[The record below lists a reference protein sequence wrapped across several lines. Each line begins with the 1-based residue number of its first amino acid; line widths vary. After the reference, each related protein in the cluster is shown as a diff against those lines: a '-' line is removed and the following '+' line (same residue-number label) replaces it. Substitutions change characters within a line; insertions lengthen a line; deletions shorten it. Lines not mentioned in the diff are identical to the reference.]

1 MKAIGFNQPR
11 TIDDVHALEDIQLDL
26 PSPGPRD
33 LLVSVQAVSVNPID
47 TKLRQRPVDQGGY
60 RVLGFDAAGVVEA
73 VGAEVKN
80 FQRGDRVWYAGALQR
95 QGSNAQ
101 YQCVDERL
109 VAKKPDSLG
118 MQEAAALP
126 LTALTAWEALE
137 DQLGFQPGQCE
148 GKSLLVI
155 GGAGGVGSIA
165 IQLAARHFGLTV
177 IATAGRETSN
187 NWCQAMGA
195 DHIVDYRKD
204 LLPQLELLG
213 HPQVD
218 GILVTQSLD
227 DYWHTACQAVA
238 PFGGICAIVDARA
251 PLDLNP
257 LKPKSA
263 RFCWEFM
270 FTRAMF
276 AAEMPRQGEILDQL
290 RTLVDAGTIQ
300 STVSEGLGPIN
311 ANNLKTAHRKLES
324 GQTIGKLVL
333 AGWENN

>member
-1 MKAIGFNQPR
+1 MKAVGFNQPR
-11 TIDDVHALEDIQLDL
+11 AIEDVHALEDIQLDL
-26 PSPGPRD
+26 PTPGPRD
-33 LLVSVQAVSVNPID
+33 LLVSVQAVSVNPVD
-47 TKLRQRPVDQGGY
+47 TKIRQRPLEQPGY
-60 RVLGFDAAGVVEA
+60 RVLGYDAAGRVEA

-80 FQRGDRVWYAGALQR
+80 FRVGDRVWYAGAMQR

-109 VAKKPDSLG
+109 VALMPRKLG

-137 DQLGFQPGQCE
+137 DQLGLKPGE
-148 GKSLLVI
+148 DSGKTLLII

-165 IQLAARHFGLTV
+165 TQLASRHFGLRV
-177 IATAGRETSN
+177 ITTAGRETSA

-195 DHIVDYRKD
+195 DAIVDYRKP
-204 LLPQLELLG
+204 LPEQLASLG
-213 HPQVD
+213 LEQVD
-218 GILVTQSLD
+218 AILLAQQPD
-227 DYWHTACQAVA
+227 EYWPSVCQLIA
-238 PFGGICAIVDARA
+238 PLGGICGIVDARA

-257 LKPKSA
+257 LKAKSA

-276 AAEMPRQGEILDQL
+276 ASQMQRQGDILAQL
-290 RTLVDAGTIQ
+290 SELVDAGTID

-311 ANNLKTAHRKLES
+311 ASNLKTAHRRLES
-324 GQTIGKLVL
+324 ASTIGKLVL
-333 AGWENN
+333 AGWD

>member
-11 TIDDVHALEDIQLDL
+11 AIEDVHALEDIQLDL
-26 PSPGPRD
+26 PAPGPRD
-33 LLVSVQAVSVNPID
+33 LLVAVQAVSVNPID
-47 TKLRQRPVDQGGY
+47 TKLRQRPLEQPGY

-73 VGAEVKN
+73 VGAEVEN
-80 FQRGDRVWYAGALQR
+80 FQAGDRVWYAGAVQR

-101 YQCVDERL
+101 HQCVDERL

-137 DQLGFQPGQCE
+137 DQLGFQPGECE
-148 GKSLLVI
+148 GKNLLVI

-165 IQLAARHFGLTV
+165 IQLAAHHFGLKV
-177 IATAGRETSN
+177 IATAGRETSA
-187 NWCQAMGA
+187 NWCQSLGA
-195 DHIVDYRKD
+195 HHMVDYRKP
-204 LLPQLELLG
+204 LLPQLEAIG
-213 HPQVD
+213 CPQID
-218 GILVTQSLD
+218 GIFITQNLD
-227 DYWHTACQAVA
+227 DYWATACQAVA

-257 LKPKSA
+257 LKAKSA
-263 RFCWEFM
+263 RFSWEFM

-276 AAEMPRQGEILDQL
+276 ATDMQRQGNILTQL
-290 RTLVDAGTIQ
+290 SALVDQGKIQ
-300 STVSEGLGPIN
+300 STVSEGLGTIN
-311 ANNLKTAHRKLES
+311 AANLKEAHRRLES

-333 AGWENN
+333 AGWG